1 MQAQLTYR
9 VRWRSPLGVTAGLFL
24 VWGGLNAF
32 LAVFV
37 PASLFNGGS
46 GAIGALVLT
55 PEADAA
61 MLGRSLADIA
71 RDDPRLNAYLVTF
84 MTTMCAQMM
93 AYAILDL
100 GVTWFA
106 LRRAHAWALWLAAV
120 AALASFVYFVP
131 VMLEYSGFGVAEDG
145 FLPLITIP
153 VAVIVA
159 ATILGW
165 YGLRRVPEAASQPPA
180 PRELGTKDR

>member
-1 MQAQLTYR
+1 MQTQPMYR

-24 VWGGLNAF
+24 AWGGLNVF

-37 PASLFNGGS
+37 PASLFSGGA

-61 MLGRSLADIA
+61 LLGRSLVDID
-71 RDDPRLNAYLVTF
+71 RVDPRLNAYLVSF
-84 MTTMCAQMM
+84 MATMCAQMM
-93 AYAILDL
+93 AYGIIDL

-106 LRRAHAWALWLAAV
+106 LRRAQAWALWFAAAAAV
-120 AALASFVYFVP
+120 ASFVYFGP
-131 VMLEYSGFGVAEDG
+131 VMLEYAGFGVPADAA
-145 FLPLITIP
+145 LPVLTIP
-153 VAVIVA
+153 VAVIVL

-165 YGLRRVPEAASQPPA
+165 FGLRGVHEAASRPPA
-180 PRELGTKDR
+180 PPDLGTEAR

>member
-1 MQAQLTYR
+1 MQAQTAYH

-37 PASLFNGGS
+37 PVSLFNGGA

-61 MLGRSLADIA
+61 LLGRSVADIG
-71 RDDPRLNAYLVTF
+71 RVDPRLDAYLVSF

-100 GVTWFA
+100 GLTWFA
-106 LRRAHAWALWLAAV
+106 LRRAQAWALWLVAA
-120 AALASFVYFVP
+120 AALASFVYLVP
-131 VMLEYSGFGVAEDG
+131 VMLEYSGFGVAADG
-145 FLPLITIP
+145 ILPLITIP

-165 YGLRRVPEAASQPPA
+165 YGLRRVHEAASEPPV
-180 PRELGTKDR
+180 PLEPGTEGR

>member
-1 MQAQLTYR
+1 MRTQPTSR
-9 VRWRSPLGVTAGLFL
+9 VRWRSPLGVSAGLFL

-37 PASLFNGGS
+37 PASLFSGGS

-61 MLGRSLADIA
+61 LLGRSLADIT
-71 RDDPRLNAYLVTF
+71 RDDPRLDAYLVSF
-84 MTTMCAQMM
+84 MATMCAQMM

-106 LRRAHAWALWLAAV
+106 LRRAERWALWLAAA

-131 VMLEYSGFGVAEDG
+131 VMLEYSGFGVAVDG
-145 FLPLITIP
+145 LLTLAIP

-159 ATILGW
+159 ATVLGW
-165 YGLRRVPEAASQPPA
+165 WGLRQVHEAGSQPPA
-180 PRELGTKDR
+180 PRVLGTEDR